1 MTKLKGQV
9 AIVTGASS
17 GLGEATAVRL
27 AELGARVALF
37 ARSRADLDRVAARI
51 SGAGGAAFTLPADLA
66 DPDAVVAAA
75 ERVVSSAGPPRVL
88 VNAAATDAPGPAE
101 DVPAVDWQRVIAV
114 NLTAP
119 FLLSRAVFPHMR
131 AAGGG
136 TIVNVSSVAGRR
148 GWANA
153 SAYCATK
160 FGLTGLTQAWPPR
173 VRRTPS
179 AWCASTPAPWPR
191 TGAPGTRRTGTSP
204 GRPPLKTRCRQKM
217 SPATSAGWSA
227 PRRTWSSPR
236 PWSPRSANAAGRDPA
251 HPPPLARRLNA
262 CQPPV
267 TAAQP
272 DRGGWEV
279 PQRSQPTPRH
289 PRPPGRHGQGRG
301 IGPGHL
307 QPRRPCSQRSPRAQS
322 P

>member
-1 MTKLKGQV
+1 MPDVTGQL

-27 AELGARVALF
+27 AELGARVALL

-51 SGAGGAAFTLPADLA
+51 SGAGGAAFALPADLA
-66 DPDAVVAAA
+66 DPDAAVAAIG
-75 ERVVSSAGPPRVL
+75 RLVSGAGPPRVL

-101 DVPAVDWQRVIAV
+101 EVPPADWQRVVAV

-160 FGLTGLTQAWPPR
+160 FGLTGLTQAL
-173 VRRTPS
+173 
-179 AWCASTPAPWPR
+179 AAE
-191 TGAPGTRRTGTSP
+191 GAPHAIRVVCLYP
-204 GRPPLKTRCRQKM
+204 GAMATHWGIW
-217 SPATSAGWSA
+217 SPAD
-227 PRRTWSSPR
+227 
-236 PWSPRSANAAGRDPA
+236 RD
-251 HPPPLARRLNA
+251 
-262 CQPPV
+262 
-267 TAAQP
+267 
-272 DRGGWEV
+272 
-279 PQRSQPTPRH
+279 
-289 PRPPGRHGQGRG
+289 
-301 IGPGHL
+301 
-307 QPRRPCSQRSPRAQS
+307 QPRRAAPEDLLPPENVADYIGWLVCAPAHLIVTEAVVAPIREHGWP
-322 P
+322 

>member
-1 MTKLKGQV
+1 MPDVTGQL

-27 AELGARVALF
+27 AELGAHVALL
-37 ARSRADLDRVAARI
+37 ARSRDDLDRVAARI
-51 SGAGGAAFTLPADLA
+51 SGAGGDAFPEPADLA

-75 ERVVSSAGPPRVL
+75 ERAISSAGPPRVL

-101 DVPAVDWQRVIAV
+101 EVPVADWQRVIAV

-160 FGLTGLTQAWPPR
+160 FGLTGLTQAL
-173 VRRTPS
+173 
-179 AWCASTPAPWPR
+179 AAE
-191 TGAPGTRRTGTSP
+191 GAPHAIRVVCLYPGAMATHWGT
-204 GRPPLKTRCRQKM
+204 
-217 SPATSAGWSA
+217 W
-227 PRRTWSSPR
+227 
-236 PWSPRSANAAGRDPA
+236 NAAGQD
-251 HPPPLARRLNA
+251 
-262 CQPPV
+262 
-267 TAAQP
+267 
-272 DRGGWEV
+272 
-279 PQRSQPTPRH
+279 
-289 PRPPGRHGQGRG
+289 
-301 IGPGHL
+301 
-307 QPRRPCSQRSPRAQS
+307 QPRQAAPEDSLPPEDVAGYIGWLVCASAHMVVTEAVVAPIRERGWP
-322 P
+322 

>member
-27 AELGARVALF
+27 AELDARVALF

-101 DVPAVDWQRVIAV
+101 DVPAVDWQRVVAV
-114 NLTAP
+114 NLNAP
-119 FLLSRAVFPHMR
+119 FLLSRALFPHMR
-131 AAGGG
+131 TAGGG

-160 FGLTGLTQAWPPR
+160 FGLTGLTQAF
-173 VRRTPS
+173 
-179 AWCASTPAPWPR
+179 AAE
-191 TGAPGTRRTGTSP
+191 GAPHSIRVVCLYP
-204 GRPPLKTRCRQKM
+204 GAMATHWATWNPADRSQPSQAAPKTRCRRKTW
-217 SPATSAGWSA
+217 PATS
-227 PRRTWSSPR
+227 
-236 PWSPRSANAAGRDPA
+236 
-251 HPPPLARRLNA
+251 
-262 CQPPV
+262 
-267 TAAQP
+267 
-272 DRGGWEV
+272 
-279 PQRSQPTPRH
+279 
-289 PRPPGRHGQGRG
+289 PG
-301 IGPGHL
+301 
-307 QPRRPCSQRSPRAQS
+307 
-322 P
+322 